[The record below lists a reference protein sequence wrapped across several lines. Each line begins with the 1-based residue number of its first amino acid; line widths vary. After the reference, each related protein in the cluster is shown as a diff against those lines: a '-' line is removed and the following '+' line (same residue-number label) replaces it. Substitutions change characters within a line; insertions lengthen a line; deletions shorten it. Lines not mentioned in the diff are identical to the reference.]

1 MAQHDLSRAAASID
15 RLLILDDR
23 DAYEVRDRAVLAMQM
38 HAYAEAIELFER
50 YLALMPF
57 SDDRSR
63 VREQIS
69 YLRAWLDQ
77 N

>member
-1 MAQHDLSRAAASID
+1 
-15 RLLILDDR
+15 
-23 DAYEVRDRAVLAMQM
+23 MQM
-38 HAYAEAIELFER
+38 HAYALAIELFER
-50 YLALMPF
+50 YLLLMP
-57 SDDRSR
+57 STEDRSR

>member
-1 MAQHDLSRAAASID
+1 
-15 RLLILDDR
+15 
-23 DAYEVRDRAVLAMQM
+23 VRDRAALAMQM
-38 HAYAEAIELFER
+38 HAYLQAIDLFER
-50 YLALMPF
+50 YLSLMP
-57 SDDRSR
+57 SADDRSR